1 LASWHRIQNKAS
13 PTHTILGDLWRIA
26 AIKSVIEGRNIPLY
40 QYAAVLPQLNEKEQQ
55 DIVKAIEVAV
65 PLWIV
70 TQDAPTYNFV
80 FEVEGIRQIKFDI
93 MTEKCAY
100 YVFFDP
106 QFVPTMEDKILL
118 LLKQYAYEEIYDR
131 SLELIGF
138 VNVATGMII
147 QYEVTATIRA
157 QLSQLWQYLQ
167 MKYHL
172 FGV

>member
-1 LASWHRIQNKAS
+1 
-13 PTHTILGDLWRIA
+13 
-26 AIKSVIEGRNIPLY
+26 
-40 QYAAVLPQLNEKEQQ
+40 
-55 DIVKAIEVAV
+55 
-65 PLWIV
+65 
-70 TQDAPTYNFV
+70 
-80 FEVEGIRQIKFDI
+80 

-131 SLELIGF
+131 SLESIGF

-147 QYEVTATIRA
+147 QYEVTATIRE
-157 QLSQLWQYLQ
+157 QLSQMWQYLQ